1 MFPCVFVFVCLQDA
15 FETSLLSLAGEID
28 KPELYRWM
36 MRDQSSPD
44 PQQGSIANGGGGS
57 SGGSGRGG
65 GGGDGRGRGRGR
77 GRDRSRS
84 RSRSRSREDRERDHR
99 HGTFSAPAATAGGLS
114 FGSAPAATA
123 GGLSIGSA
131 PAATAGGLSFGSAP
145 AAWSCIA
152 CETHNNEDAATCAC
166 CGTVKGA
173 GISYNQLMGQGG
185 AGGLSS
191 TVPRSMAEKQ
201 SGERR
206 AEQLFVA
213 QRAEQLQWQQA
224 ARTPSP

>member
-44 PQQGSIANGGGGS
+44 PQQGSTANGGGGG

-114 FGSAPAATA
+114 FGSAPAA
-123 GGLSIGSA
+123 
-131 PAATAGGLSFGSAP
+131 
-145 AAWSCIA
+145 WSCIA

-185 AGGLSS
+185 TGGLSS